1 MQVDEHKDE
10 SEIDND
16 YKYMFNSFMLFS
28 LVFSCSLIRWFYSE
42 KGKRQGY
49 FWYFEARGFVLI
61 RDTLEC
67 YQVMYFLL
75 VTFPFVALN
84 VYFLYP
90 SKPEEWNRYMLEAV
104 GLCALDLIVYIIA
117 FCELAN
123 SRRKIGETSR
133 QYGESSNLPE
143 RMPDKEDSV
152 IIGKSGL
159 LDNTVLD
166 DKDLLKSGNKT

>member
-1 MQVDEHKDE
+1 
-10 SEIDND
+10 
-16 YKYMFNSFMLFS
+16 
-28 LVFSCSLIRWFYSE
+28 
-42 KGKRQGY
+42 
-49 FWYFEARGFVLI
+49 
-61 RDTLEC
+61 
-67 YQVMYFLL
+67 
-75 VTFPFVALN
+75 
-84 VYFLYP
+84 
-90 SKPEEWNRYMLEAV
+90 MLEAV

-159 LDNTVLD
+159 LDNTVLE
-166 DKDLLKSGNKT
+166 DKDLLKSGNNT